1 MIAIILVL
9 SGERNCDINVFMGSN
24 HGGEKSKKF
33 KIILMFSTNE
43 KLKKTSNFF
52 SVIEGHVP
60 QAQGKKKFEFY

>member
-1 MIAIILVL
+1 
-9 SGERNCDINVFMGSN
+9 MGSN

-60 QAQGKKKFEFY
+60 QAQGKCN